1 MITEEFKARFFA
13 KVNKDADSGCWLW
26 AASVAGKG
34 YGQIK
39 IPGTRKQEYAH
50 RLSWMIHNGPIPE
63 GKSLLH
69 KCDTP
74 RCVNPEHLFLGN
86 HQDNAQD
93 MKSKK
98 RHLFGERNKQHKL
111 TDDDVKK
118 MFAMAELGL
127 SQAKI
132 AKVFDVVQSTV
143 GRILHKQRWVH
154 LHEDA
159 SPT

>member
-13 KVNKDADSGCWLW
+13 KVNKDADGGCWLW
-26 AASVAGKG
+26 TASVAGKG

-86 HQDNAQD
+86 HKENSQD

-98 RHLFGERNKQHKL
+98 RHLFGERNVQNKLSEKQVRQIL
-111 TDDDVKK
+111 
-118 MFAMAELGL
+118 AMGKESIPMAT
-127 SQAKI
+127 I
-132 AKVFDVVQSTV
+132 AKAFDVSQPLVWK
-143 GRILHKQRWVH
+143 ILHKQRWVH